1 MLKNFLTQA
10 AVQYSLNLIAQPFE
24 NSKTVLQCRVVPKR
38 VKAAAA
44 GKKKSAGRGW
54 NAGRDYTGDSEDD
67 DDDDVCAFFFHRYVG
82 EGRKSLMANWA
93 STVTLGGFN

>member
-67 DDDDVCAFFFHRYVG
+67 DDDDVCAFFFPSLCGGG
-82 EGRKSLMANWA
+82 EEELNG
-93 STVTLGGFN
+93 